1 MNSEFESM
9 LKEAVVA
16 KFKVIFRHWPEGTE
30 EDHENLSQDS
40 RSPDRELNPWSS
52 EYEAVVLNSMLRR

>member
-9 LKEAVVA
+9 LKEAVMA

-40 RSPDRELNPWSS
+40 RSPDRE
-52 EYEAVVLNSMLRR
+52 